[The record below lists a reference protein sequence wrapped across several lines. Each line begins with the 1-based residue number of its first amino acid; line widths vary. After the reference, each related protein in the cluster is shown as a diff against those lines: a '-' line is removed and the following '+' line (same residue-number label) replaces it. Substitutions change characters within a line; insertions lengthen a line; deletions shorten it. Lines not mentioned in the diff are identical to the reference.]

1 MGGAATQVPEDWRGL
16 FEGRNVV
23 FAGLPPAPPRA
34 ASRVGKFF
42 ARALLIL
49 VAFGVAVG
57 LSVALA
63 SASGRWWIGLI
74 LFLIIGWV
82 ATLLAIGIV
91 GAIKVEREAEA
102 RRRARALEDP
112 IGKLLPDRGKS
123 RKAFRDPASYAGLFA
138 LSPRPVL
145 IVDTA
150 LCDLMLP
157 ARFTNA
163 LKLAPLG
170 RLPEPEIL
178 ETSSIPA
185 GTAIFGFMLIGQS
198 AQFWIQA
205 VMALRSGAP
214 LAWMSYPGI
223 AMIVIGLYLVVRDP
237 WLRRKLNFPRVF
249 GADAII
255 GAGWIRDT
263 KGEVWTVDDSVL
275 LMTLAGG
282 GLEVRL
288 IKPTKV
294 LSFYLPVL
302 MGKPGSGRLKPAA
315 GISGLGLRKRMK
327 SVAADAAK
335 GAAESVGIETDG
347 DGEIEMPTSKEP
359 LRLLL
364 SSWTYP
370 EPRTD
375 LAMRDGT

>member
-1 MGGAATQVPEDWRGL
+1 MSVQPARIPDEWRAL
-16 FEGRNVV
+16 FEGRDVV

-34 ASRVGKFF
+34 ASRFGKFF
-42 ARALLIL
+42 GRALVIL
-49 VAFGVAVG
+49 VGFGLAFG

-82 ATLLAIGIV
+82 ATLLAVGIV
-91 GAIKVEREAEA
+91 GAIRVERDAEA
-102 RRRARALEDP
+102 RRRARALDDP

-123 RKAFRDPASYAGLFA
+123 RKAFLDPASYAGLFA
-138 LSPRPVL
+138 LTPRPAL

-150 LCDLMLP
+150 LLDVFMP
-157 ARFTNA
+157 SKFAQS
-163 LKLAPLG
+163 LAPRG

-185 GTAIFGFMLIGQS
+185 GTAIIGFILIGQS
-198 AQFWIQA
+198 AQFWIQGLT
-205 VMALRSGAP
+205 ALRAGAP
-214 LAWMSYPGI
+214 LTWMTVPGL
-223 AMIVIGLYLVVRDP
+223 AMVLIGLYLVIRDP
-237 WLRRKLNFPRVF
+237 WLRRKLNFPRLF
-249 GADAII
+249 GADAVI
-255 GAGWIRDT
+255 GAGWIRDS
-263 KGEVWTVDDSVL
+263 KGEVWTVDDSIL
-275 LMTLAGG
+275 LLTLAGG

-302 MGKPGSGRLKPAA
+302 MGKAGSGRAKPAV
-315 GISGLGLRKRMK
+315 GISGLGLRKRVK
-327 SVAADAAK
+327 SAATEAAK
-335 GAAESVGIETDG
+335 GAAESVGLETEEDG
-347 DGEIEMPTSKEP
+347 DIEMPTSKEP